1 MKHKMAHELCI
12 FCAFILFSAGAA
24 RAATAPA
31 ANVIVNP
38 GSATNLSQ
46 TTGLSPTA
54 AQSIIDEATGNQIE
68 PEINIP
74 AVGAIIS
81 GSGVVIKGVATPN
94 AAIDILIQDAT
105 GAGGPIIGK
114 TVSDRYGVWS
124 YTLAPTLNNGSY
136 SVQVTAQVG
145 NITPIKS
152 DPVLFSVSG
161 SSTGGSIGSSVGEI
175 LNSSNNSA
183 LIIILAIIISLTFI
197 ITVIV
202 LAMAPSLRGQRNG
215 YLNKMKSWET
225 PELLSLNNDQWEN
238 FVDKMET
245 MRKYFAAEEKN
256 HGRNSSSR
264 LHPKPS

>member
-1 MKHKMAHELCI
+1 M
-12 FCAFILFSAGAA
+12 LFSAGTAQ
-24 RAATAPA
+24 AATTPA
-31 ANVIVNP
+31 TNVIVNP

-54 AQSIIDEATGNQIE
+54 AQSVIDQAAGDQVD

-94 AAIDILIQDAT
+94 ASIDILIQDVT
-105 GAGGPIIGK
+105 GTGGPIIGK

-124 YTLAPTLNNGSY
+124 YTLAPTLNAGSY

-145 NITPIKS
+145 TITPKKS
-152 DPVLFSVSG
+152 EQVLFSVSG
-161 SSTGGSIGSSVGEI
+161 TSAVGAVGSSIGEL

-202 LAMAPSLRGQRNG
+202 LAMAPSLRGQRSG

-245 MRKYFAAEEKN
+245 MRKYFATEEKN
-256 HGRNSSSR
+256 NHRRNSSSR